1 MRKLLLGS
9 VLNLGGLLLVSVVL
23 AVLLVEVLNQG
34 RALQGLSLGR
44 GLVLGSGLLGGQ
56 VVGAALVELRLVHK
70 IVLWKCGLV

>member
-1 MRKLLLGS
+1 MRYLLLGS

-56 VVGAALVELRLVHK
+56 VVGAALVELRLVHE

>member
-1 MRKLLLGS
+1 MRYLLLGS